1 MLANETGDQVGGGG
15 NPTASEIPATSN
27 IQSPLP
33 EAGDTTGEVNGQSAA
48 TSRPGEDG
56 SGLFLSGHPIL
67 EFQPAVDLLSGKLLG
82 FEALLRWA
90 HPTEGLIPPSLLI
103 PWAEANGDI
112 VPLGSWVLAKACEE
126 AQKWPSSMQIGV
138 NCSIV
143 QFRQGGIAALLT
155 KTLDTTG
162 LNPDR
167 LTVEVTEH
175 TLSEESIA
183 HELKALRTIGAH
195 LAIDD
200 VGTSWSSLESL
211 RRHQIDIVKVDRNF
225 VSGLEARQ
233 GINRSIVE
241 AVVNLSHSIGMNTV
255 AEGVETPRQVAVL
268 RDLGAD
274 AAQGFFF
281 ARPMTA
287 EAATA
292 LATETPVRRFS
303 LDGQSDRPSDVETG
317 GS

>member
-1 MLANETGDQVGGGG
+1 MLADETGNQVEGSGG
-15 NPTASEIPATSN
+15 PTAAGMPATSN
-27 IQSPLP
+27 IQSPDAQTGGP
-33 EAGDTTGEVNGQSAA
+33 AGAVAGQAAQASAFSGEN
-48 TSRPGEDG
+48 G
-56 SGLFLSGHPIL
+56 SGLFLSGHPVL
-67 EFQPAVDLLSGKLLG
+67 ELQPAVDLLSGKLLG

-112 VPLGSWVLAKACEE
+112 VPLGSWVMAKACEE

-167 LTVEVTEH
+167 LTLEVTEH
-175 TLSEESIA
+175 TLSEDSVA
-183 HELKALRTIGAH
+183 DELKALRSIGVH

-211 RRHQIDIVKVDRNF
+211 RRHQIDMVKVDRNF

-268 RDLGAD
+268 RELGAD
-274 AAQGFFF
+274 AAQGFYF
-281 ARPMTA
+281 ARPMTP

-292 LATETPVRRFS
+292 MATETPVRRFS
-303 LDGQSDRPSDVETG
+303 LDGQTG
-317 GS
+317 GQAEPTA

>member
-1 MLANETGDQVGGGG
+1 MLADETG
-15 NPTASEIPATSN
+15 NESET
-27 IQSPLP
+27 
-33 EAGDTTGEVNGQSAA
+33 AGDLTIGQGAAPVSAEA
-48 TSRPGEDG
+48 DSSDAGKQDRAGIGT
-56 SGLFLSGHPIL
+56 SGLFLSGHPLL

-82 FEALLRWA
+82 FEALLRWE

-112 VPLGSWVLAKACEE
+112 VALGSWVLAKACEE
-126 AQKWPSSMQIGV
+126 AQRWPSNMQIGV

-143 QFRQGGIAALLT
+143 QFRQGAIAALVA
-155 KTLDTTG
+155 KTLETTG

-167 LTVEVTEH
+167 LTMEVTEH

-183 HELKALRTIGAH
+183 HELKAIRTLGVH

-211 RRHQIDIVKVDRNF
+211 KRHQIDMVKVDRAF

-241 AVVNLSHSIGMNTV
+241 AVVNLSHSVSMNTV
-255 AEGVETPRQVAVL
+255 AEGVETARQVAVL
-268 RDLGAD
+268 RELGAD

-281 ARPMTA
+281 ARPMAA
-287 EAATA
+287 EHATA
-292 LATETPVRRFS
+292 LACESPVRRFS
-303 LDGQSDRPSDVETG
+303 LDGQTEQASH
-317 GS
+317 